1 MDGFLDKFFP
11 SIKKREAETP
21 TVHNLYCQYN
31 SQTLQLMT
39 SSLFIAGALCELSGT
54 TGKQYTTE
62 SIKIPHLSGS
72 QSSSRL
78 LTSWL
83 LIVAKPRHAW
93 HPVAV
98 SHITLHI
105 KPTVSPGVPSLS
117 VLLPMAMLVAPT
129 RVTLPDC
136 QCACSLAEPESWT
149 QASHDVSL
157 NILMWSKLYAL
168 RIPTA

>member
-1 MDGFLDKFFP
+1 MP
-11 SIKKREAETP
+11 SPNPRLWIYR
-21 TVHNLYCQYN
+21 
-31 SQTLQLMT
+31 
-39 SSLFIAGALCELSGT
+39 I
-54 TGKQYTTE
+54 YTTE

-136 QCACSLAEPESWT
+136 QCACSLAEPESWM

-157 NILMWSKLYAL
+157 NILMWSKLYPYEYQ
-168 RIPTA
+168 RHSTAAAATVL